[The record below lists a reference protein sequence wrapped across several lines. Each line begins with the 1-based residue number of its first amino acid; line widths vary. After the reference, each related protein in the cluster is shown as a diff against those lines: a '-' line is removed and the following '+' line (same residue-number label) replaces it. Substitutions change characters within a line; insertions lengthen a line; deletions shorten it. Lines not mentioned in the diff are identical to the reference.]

1 MSRKKLIFY
10 LVLIS
15 LLLAGSLITWRYYK
29 KQKGKLTLIE
39 APEISATSSLDAGYH
54 ARREGIIFYDFE
66 DQDNNQNRDQENAY
80 SGKYCGK
87 VFGSNSFSPII
98 TKRVSEIGKGRLERA
113 GISAYI
119 YVYPQNAASLKAS
132 LVFSVNDIK
141 DNNVVWK
148 SVEIAGAYFKPG
160 SWQKVSG
167 AFDIDTTTIPE
178 GCVIKAYLW
187 NDSKTNILIDDIM
200 VIVGKDT
207 PLRGDTTWCDIS
219 GDNSWQQSPQRPPF
233 PYTCLMPLPVGNN
246 ASPYLVKN
254 SKSSGGLLMAAGAVC
269 AGNFYNPANN
279 RDKLLVLQDD
289 TLSSYSYCDNNKNF
303 SCDFQTVLKPED
315 SLWLSSRLLPARYC
329 GKAADEILLQDTVTQ
344 SMALYYIGNATAAT
358 CTREPSP
365 LKIHRIWQGN
375 YNSFS
380 LNGKSPVS
388 IWPIYLSPVKKASLL
403 CIYADGHWQI
413 FEFQKSEWATV
424 AVSNKPNKAWAAA
437 EFDYTLVNGRFSAF
451 NTAPQI
457 ISISTSKR
465 NKQSE
470 YSIMTFN
477 NSSKTLNTIFPQN
490 TSDNNK
496 TTLLDA
502 VSSYYVMNGLNDGA
516 NTLLKYDKT
525 WRFDLK
531 LLAFGNNTV
540 SVLYNVDFKGFAGEY
555 NPKYYE
561 NTFFAAGA
569 FSQAGVT
576 TLLTWC
582 YNNRSDENKNQ
593 PLLPDAL
600 YLFSFQNSKK

>member
-1 MSRKKLIFY
+1 MTRKKLIFY
-10 LVLIS
+10 FVLIV
-15 LLLAGSLITWRYYK
+15 LLIAGSLITWHYYK
-29 KQKGKLTLIE
+29 KLKGKLTLIE
-39 APEISATSSLDAGYH
+39 APEISSASSLDAGYH

-66 DQDNNQNRDQENAY
+66 GQDNIENRDSENAY

-98 TKRVSEIGKGRLERA
+98 TKRVSEIGKSRLERA

-119 YVYPQNAASLKAS
+119 YVFPQNAASLKAS

-207 PLRGDTTWCDIS
+207 PFRGDTTWCDIS

-233 PYTCLMPLPVGNN
+233 PYTFLMPLPVGNN

-254 SKSSGGLLMAAGAVC
+254 GKRSDGLLMAARAVC

-279 RDKLLVLQDD
+279 RDKLLVLQGD
-289 TLSSYSYCDNNKNF
+289 TLTSYSYCDYSTAF

-315 SLWLSSRLLPARYC
+315 SLWLTSRLLPARFC
-329 GKAADEILLQDTVTQ
+329 GKAADEILLQDTATK
-344 SMALYYIGNATAAT
+344 SMALYYVGNATATT
-358 CTREPSP
+358 CNREPLQ
-365 LKIHRIWQGN
+365 LKIHQIWQGN
-375 YNSFS
+375 YNNFS
-380 LNGKSPVS
+380 LNGKQPVS
-388 IWPIYLSPVKKASLL
+388 IWPTYLSPVKKAALL
-403 CIYADGHWQI
+403 CIYADGHWQVY
-413 FEFQKSEWATV
+413 EFQKSDWASV
-424 AVSNKPNKAWAAA
+424 AVSNKPNKAWVQT
-437 EFDYTLVNGRFSAF
+437 EFDYTLVNGRFS
-451 NTAPQI
+451 TAITTPQI

-465 NKQSE
+465 NRQSE

-477 NSSKTLNTIFPQN
+477 NSAKTLHVIYPQN
-490 TSDNNK
+490 MSDNNK
-496 TTLLDA
+496 TTHLDA
-502 VSSYYVMNGLNDGA
+502 QSSYYIINGTNNGV

-531 LLAFGNNTV
+531 LLTLENNSV
-540 SVLYNVDFKGFAGEY
+540 SVMYNVDFKGFAGEF

-561 NTFFAAGA
+561 NTFFTSGA

-576 TLLTWC
+576 SLLTWC
-582 YNNRSDENKNQ
+582 YNNRSEKSQNQ
-593 PLLPDAL
+593 SVLPDAL